1 MVQGS
6 FNKKLPLDFQRLYE
20 YRFTEYRSWHKYMWE
35 LSKNF
40 ELCNAKLETIKKILT
55 CQDASKAPSLDETSS
70 NFLKDRAEVLAL
82 PLCNLVNLSIT
93 QSLLPD
99 QGKIAKLKPL
109 FKKKG
114 LRRVTRKI
122 TDPTY
127 CYLLSKILEKTI
139 QIQVQE
145 NFDKNSLLYQYQSGF
160 CAKFSRDYSLVQL
173 TDFIL
178 RRMDKGFHTGMIL
191 FDLNY

>member
-1 MVQGS
+1 M
-6 FNKKLPLDFQRLYE
+6 
-20 YRFTEYRSWHKYMWE
+20 
-35 LSKNF
+35 
-40 ELCNAKLETIKKILT
+40 
-55 CQDASKAPSLDETSS
+55 
-70 NFLKDRAEVLAL
+70 
-82 PLCNLVNLSIT
+82 
-93 QSLLPD
+93 
-99 QGKIAKLKPL
+99 
-109 FKKKG
+109 
-114 LRRVTRKI
+114 TRKI

-145 NFDKNSLLYQYQSGF
+145 NLDKNSLLYQYQSGF